1 MSLDTSEN
9 AIDPM
14 LSAAGLH
21 DSLQDVVVLDCRFSL
36 ADTTEGQRLYNQGHI
51 PGAHYCDLEQHL
63 SAPKQAHGG
72 RHPLPEPLA
81 FQRQLAQWGIR
92 PDSRVVVYDNNRLA
106 FASRAWWLLRQAG
119 IEQVQLLNGGF
130 NAWCN
135 AGYPQATDMPAL
147 SSSAPGSNTL
157 TTDSLTYDQVRQL
170 AGEQACP
177 LIDSREAPRY
187 RGEVEP
193 IDPVA
198 GHIPGATN
206 LPWTDICDEEGFI
219 KPEAF
224 HNQRWAP
231 FRGEEPVVYCGS
243 GVTACVNLLSAH
255 LANQPA
261 RLYAGSWSDWCS
273 YSDAPI
279 ATAITNGN

>member
-1 MSLDTSEN
+1 MSRD

-14 LSAAGLH
+14 LSAAGLQS
-21 DSLQDVVVLDCRFSL
+21 SLQEVVLLDCRFSL
-36 ADTTEGQRLYNQGHI
+36 ADTTEGRRLYEQGHI

-63 SAPKQAHGG
+63 SSPKQAHGG
-72 RHPLPEPLA
+72 RHPLPDARA
-81 FQRQLAQWGIR
+81 FQQQLAQWGIG
-92 PDSRVVVYDNNRLA
+92 PQSRVVVYDNHRLA

-119 IEQVQLLNGGF
+119 VEQVQLLNGGF
-130 NAWCN
+130 NAWCD
-135 AGYPQATDMPAL
+135 AGYPQATDVPPVA
-147 SSSAPGSNTL
+147 AATPGSFSAAFDAL
-157 TTDSLTYDQVRQL
+157 HYDQVRRL
-170 AGEQACP
+170 AGEHSLP
-177 LIDSREAPRY
+177 LIDSREPPRY
-187 RGEVEP
+187 RGEMEP

-206 LPWTDICDEEGFI
+206 LPWTDICDEAGFI
-219 KPEAF
+219 KPQEF
-224 HNQRWAP
+224 HNQRWAA

-273 YSDAPI
+273 YNDAPI
-279 ATAITNGN
+279 ATAISNGH